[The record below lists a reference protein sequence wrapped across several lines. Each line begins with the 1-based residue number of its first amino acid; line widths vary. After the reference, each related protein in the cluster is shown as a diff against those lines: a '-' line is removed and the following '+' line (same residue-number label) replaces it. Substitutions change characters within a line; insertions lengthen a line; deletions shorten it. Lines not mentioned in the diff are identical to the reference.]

1 MTDKTN
7 AYNLSDTCGFYLVGE
22 IAGVK
27 SESFRNGDQQIVRH
41 TAGLRVT
48 TVDAYGGATS
58 ELVEVR
64 LSQAAVD
71 SGVPRQLDG
80 LRGQVLSLPV
90 WVQSYTGKR
99 GAGHALMLD
108 TKRQILGL

>member
-1 MTDKTN
+1 MNEKTLPVVG
-7 AYNLSDTCGFYLVGE
+7 ASGLYLVGE

-27 SESFRNGDQQIVRH
+27 TDSFRNGEQQIIRH
-41 TAGLRVT
+41 TVGVRVT
-48 TVDAYGGATS
+48 TLDAYGGESS

-90 WVQSYTGKR
+90 WVQAYTGRR

-108 TKRQILGL
+108 SKQQILGV

>member
-1 MTDKTN
+1 MTDKTHT
-7 AYNLSDTCGFYLVGE
+7 YSLSDTSGLYLVGE

-27 SESFRNGDQQIVRH
+27 SEAFRNGDQQIVRH

-48 TVDAYGGATS
+48 TVDAYGGETS

-71 SGVPRQLDG
+71 SGVPCQLDG

-99 GAGHALMLD
+99 GPAHALMLD

>member
-1 MTDKTN
+1 MTQTADSIG
-7 AYNLSDTCGFYLVGE
+7 ASGLYLVGE

-27 SESFRNGDQQIVRH
+27 TDAFRNGEQQITRH
-41 TAGLRVT
+41 TVGVRVT
-48 TVDAYGGATS
+48 TLDAYGGETA

-64 LSQAAVD
+64 LPQASVD
-71 SGVPRQLDG
+71 AGLPRQLEG

-90 WVQSYTGKR
+90 WVQAYTGKR

-108 TKRQILGL
+108 SKQPILGIPA

>member
-1 MTDKTN
+1 MTQTADSIG
-7 AYNLSDTCGFYLVGE
+7 ASGLYLVGE

-27 SESFRNGDQQIVRH
+27 TDAFRNGEQQITRH
-41 TAGLRVT
+41 TVGVRVT
-48 TVDAYGGATS
+48 TLDAYGGETA

-64 LSQAAVD
+64 LPQASVD
-71 SGVPRQLDG
+71 AGLPRQLEE

-90 WVQSYTGKR
+90 WVQAYTGKR

-108 TKRQILGL
+108 SKQPILGIPA

>member
-1 MTDKTN
+1 MTDKTST
-7 AYNLSDTCGFYLVGE
+7 YNLSDTSGIYLVGE

-27 SESFRNGDQQIVRH
+27 QDSFRNGDSQIIRH

-48 TVDAYGGATS
+48 TVDPYGGETS

-90 WVQSYTGKR
+90 WVQAYTGKR
-99 GAGHALMLD
+99 GAAFALMLD
-108 TKRQILGL
+108 TKRQILGV

>member
-7 AYNLSDTCGFYLVGE
+7 TYNLSDTSGLYLVGE

-27 SESFRNGDQQIVRH
+27 TDAFRNGDQQIVRH
-41 TAGLRVT
+41 TVGLRVT
-48 TVDAYGGATS
+48 MVDAFGGAIS

-64 LSQAAVD
+64 LPQAAVD

-80 LRGQVLSLPV
+80 LRGQTLSLPV

-108 TKRQILGL
+108 TKRQILGG